1 MKYSILML
9 NFNGANLLESTI
21 PHTLEQMKKN
31 QYQGDLVIVDNNSSD
46 NSREVFD
53 RFSSNR
59 LKWISCSENKVLF
72 SYNEI
77 VNNSTAE
84 IIILLNNDEWIDSRF
99 ITVIMDEFN
108 QSSNDKL
115 FCLIPRSLDEQN
127 GDYQG
132 GLIGLEFKSGHYW
145 VAHNY
150 ERDRRNQKQTVVVGC
165 LGAYS
170 KSKFIELGGFEPL
183 LYPFYWEDVDLSYR
197 ASKRG
202 WLCKYIPDAITYH
215 SNQATIGRFDKSWIN
230 LINRRNKLLFFYLN
244 CNDKKHWRKH
254 FFTFPAFLIQH
265 VLMGDLSYL
274 KAWFWCIINWAKILR
289 RRSKRMVD
297 KCLPDSALI

>member
-9 NFNGANLLESTI
+9 NFNGASLLESTI
-21 PHTLEQMKKN
+21 PHTLAQMKKS

-170 KSKFIELGGFEPL
+170 K
-183 LYPFYWEDVDLSYR
+183 
-197 ASKRG
+197 
-202 WLCKYIPDAITYH
+202 
-215 SNQATIGRFDKSWIN
+215 
-230 LINRRNKLLFFYLN
+230 
-244 CNDKKHWRKH
+244 
-254 FFTFPAFLIQH
+254 
-265 VLMGDLSYL
+265 
-274 KAWFWCIINWAKILR
+274 
-289 RRSKRMVD
+289 
-297 KCLPDSALI
+297 